1 MEVRRY
7 PTSHVSLLRLINPN
21 IDIVDFLIIFLS
33 LRPREANERNAGKK
47 QLSNQHLLGLDRKGK
62 VVKGPKERFSC
73 RLRDSLD

>member
-1 MEVRRY
+1 VEVRRY

-33 LRPREANERNAGKK
+33 LRPREANERNAGITI
-47 QLSNQHLLGLDRKGK
+47 SPPGYVSYRKGK